1 VKQHRFHL
9 KHRYLWF
16 FSLIFITGVSHGTLL
31 DSGFR
36 AEFEV
41 RVKGIYVGIS
51 ARQLEVKGNRVEYLS
66 TAKPGGLAKLFFSDV
81 VTEHS
86 SMERIGSKLKPL
98 TYTYDQTGGKD
109 IKHES
114 VVFNWQQG
122 LIKFTD
128 GGGKEFPLSD
138 HAYDLLNFQLALMYI
153 LQQGTKEFVLDVA
166 DYRKLYTYYS
176 RVVGKEKVSLP
187 YGELETIKVDSRNRE
202 DGKHFI
208 FWCAPTLDYLP
219 VRVEYTKKPGGTVY
233 LTELK
238 SLSSNQP

>member
-1 VKQHRFHL
+1 MPHKL
-9 KHRYLWF
+9 TIKHRIFWF

-51 ARQLEVKGNRVEYLS
+51 ARQLEVTKNRSEYHS

-86 SMERIGSKLKPL
+86 TMERIGSKLKSL
-98 TYTYDQTGGKD
+98 RYTYDQTGGKD

-114 VVFNWQQG
+114 VVFDWQQG

-138 HAYDLLNFQLALMYI
+138 HAYDLLNFQLALMRI
-153 LQQGTKEFVLDVA
+153 LQQGEQEFVLDVA

-176 RVVGKEKVSLP
+176 HVVGKEKVSLP
-187 YGELETIKVDSRNRE
+187 YGDLDTIKVDSRNRQ

-208 FWCAPTLDYLP
+208 FWCAPALDYLP
-219 VRVEYTKKPGGTVY
+219 VRVEYTKKPGGIVY

-238 SLSSNQP
+238 SLSASHP

>member
-1 VKQHRFHL
+1 MKQQRIHL

-51 ARQLEVKGNRVEYLS
+51 TRQLEVTKNRADYHS
-66 TAKPGGLAKLFFSDV
+66 TATPGGLAKLFFSDV

-86 SMERIGSKLKPL
+86 TMERIGSKLKSL
-98 TYTYDQTGGKD
+98 SYSYDQIGGKD
-109 IKHES
+109 IKHET
-114 VVFNWQQG
+114 VKFDWQQG
-122 LIKFTD
+122 VIKFTD
-128 GGGKEFPLSD
+128 GGGKEFPLSE
-138 HAYDLLNFQLALMYI
+138 HAYDLLNFQLALMRI
-153 LQQGTKEFVLDVA
+153 LQQDNKEFVLDVA

-176 RVVGKEKVSLP
+176 RVVGKEKITLP

-219 VRVEYTKKPGGTVY
+219 VRIEYTKKPGGVVY

-238 SLSSNQP
+238 SLSANQP